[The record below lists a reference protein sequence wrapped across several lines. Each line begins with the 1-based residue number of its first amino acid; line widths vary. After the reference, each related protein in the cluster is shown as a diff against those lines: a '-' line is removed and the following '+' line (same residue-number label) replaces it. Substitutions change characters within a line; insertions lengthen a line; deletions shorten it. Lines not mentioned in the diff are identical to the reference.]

1 MLDLFS
7 NAYFTLREKKAVM
20 VTCLCK
26 IRQIDIIYIKKG
38 QYGENFY
45 FNGTNCLAKSR
56 PNKKK
61 MYQGFTWFS
70 KQAQNL
76 VALSLSCHLRKSV
89 FWIRICPISEVICWI
104 RSRSGSAL
112 GRLRLHHTQTKI
124 LRKPSFIKKVWIES
138 GCDCAKCCSDYWETT
153 TLDMNNV

>member
-45 FNGTNCLAKSR
+45 FNWR
-56 PNKKK
+56 
-61 MYQGFTWFS
+61 YE
-70 KQAQNL
+70 
-76 VALSLSCHLRKSV
+76 LSCE
-89 FWIRICPISEVICWI
+89 IE
-104 RSRSGSAL
+104 
-112 GRLRLHHTQTKI
+112 TK
-124 LRKPSFIKKVWIES
+124 
-138 GCDCAKCCSDYWETT
+138 
-153 TLDMNNV
+153 